1 MVGERASTGRDEQ
14 GHERRRI
21 TPRRGNGDHRLS
33 EVTFGAAIKRTA
45 PRFDRRSSVR
55 ETLMPTWLLVLLI
68 MGVNLTLW
76 GTLGIFR
83 LGDDAI
89 LRLRYARAARRQAA
103 ALPGPRPS
111 RLPARDGGITAED
124 IAILVPAHNEAAVIA
139 AALES
144 LLKHFPARNIHVVS
158 DASTDETEQIA
169 RSYGA
174 SVVPTGASKGK
185 AGALDFGIRH
195 FGLIERFAAVMIIDA
210 DTRLTEGYLDAALP
224 LLEDPKVAVVAGCAQ
239 TDWET
244 TRWLSPG
251 RIVVAHRSR
260 LYAVVQRFV
269 KFGQA
274 GRFVNA
280 VQIVPGFASI
290 YRTRALRHIKVN
302 PPGVAIEDFHMTFE
316 IYRQRLGRVGFSTK
330 AVARTQDPD
339 SLHDYV
345 KQTKRWSLGFWQ
357 TVRYYRGRPDVFA
370 WGIALLI
377 VELVVSSV
385 VMLATGLGALVLLA
399 AEAMPFLDVY
409 TPFFD
414 VHSWVVARFSL
425 TVFFFGI
432 VLPDLIITV
441 VVAAIERRAAYLLY
455 AVFYLPMRMI
465 DSAVILWALGAAW
478 LTSSSGVWKS
488 PTRRAS
494 PATSPPP
501 AAPVALPQARRP
513 PVPAR
518 PLEVAEA
525 ESSRR

>member
-1 MVGERASTGRDEQ
+1 
-14 GHERRRI
+14 
-21 TPRRGNGDHRLS
+21 
-33 EVTFGAAIKRTA
+33 
-45 PRFDRRSSVR
+45 
-55 ETLMPTWLLVLLI
+55 MPTWLLVLLI

-76 GTLGIFR
+76 GTLGILR

-89 LRLRYARAARRQAA
+89 LRLRYARAARRAESPA
-103 ALPGPRPS
+103 GRSRSAPPS
-111 RLPARDGGITAED
+111 RLPARDGGISAED

-144 LLKHFPARNIHVVS
+144 LLMHFPARNIHVVS

-174 SVVPTGASKGK
+174 SVVATGASKGK

-210 DTRLTEGYLDAALP
+210 DTRLTDGYLAAALP

-244 TRWLSPG
+244 TRFFSPG

-274 GRFVNA
+274 GRMVNA

-290 YRTRALRHIKVN
+290 YRTRALRHIRVN

-316 IYRQRLGRVGFSTK
+316 IYRQRLGRVGFSTG

-339 SLHDYV
+339 SLRDYV

-357 TVRYYRGRPDVFA
+357 TVRHYRGRPDVFA
-370 WGIALLI
+370 WGLALLI
-377 VELVVSSV
+377 LELLVSSV
-385 VMLATGLGALVLLA
+385 VMLATGLGALFLLA
-399 AEAMPFLDVY
+399 AQALPFLDVY

-414 VHSWVVARFSL
+414 VHSWIVARFSL

-432 VLPDLIITV
+432 VVPDLLITL
-441 VVAAIERRAAYLLY
+441 VVAAVERRAGYLLY
-455 AVFYLPMRMI
+455 AAFYLPMRMI

-478 LTSSSGVWKS
+478 LTSSSGVWTS
-488 PTRRAS
+488 PTRRATPTS
-494 PATSPPP
+494 LPAAESAAVPAAVPAAGPAAEPPLAGPAPPP
-501 AAPVALPQARRP
+501 RTRRP
-513 PVPAR
+513 PAPR
-518 PLEVAEA
+518 RTLEVAAEA
-525 ESSRR
+525 ETGRP